1 MSVDAGAVDWSGLVD
16 RGRMAVMGKPAV
28 NVSLLSE
35 NERLDL
41 LDRLW
46 ESLGRDPHALP
57 LSSGQRA
64 ELDRRLDDLENE
76 GPVGIQWDEVV
87 AQIRARAR

>member
-1 MSVDAGAVDWSGLVD
+1 
-16 RGRMAVMGKPAV
+16 MGKPAV
-28 NVSLLSE
+28 DVSLLSE
-35 NERLDL
+35 DERLDL

-57 LSSGQRA
+57 LSAAQRV
-64 ELDRRLDDLENE
+64 ELDRRLDDLEKE
-76 GPVGIQWDEVV
+76 GPIGIPWDDVV